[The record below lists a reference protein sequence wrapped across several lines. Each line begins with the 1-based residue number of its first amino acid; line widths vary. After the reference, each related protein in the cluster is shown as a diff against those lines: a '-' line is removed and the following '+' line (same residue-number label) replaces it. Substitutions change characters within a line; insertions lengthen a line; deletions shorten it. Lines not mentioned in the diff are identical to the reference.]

1 MASNS
6 IRRNRGVALLLV
18 IWVLA
23 LVAILIGGFVLIA
36 RTEQLESRHLEDG
49 ARARYAAEAGLSRA
63 VYELMRP
70 ALETRWVAD
79 GRPYELE
86 FDGAKVEVRVH
97 DEGGKI
103 DVNAAD
109 DKTLLAVFALA
120 GVEQDR
126 AERLVD
132 AIMDWRDPDDL
143 THPKGAEKAD
153 YEAAGLTYGPANMP
167 FATIGEFQQVLG
179 MDYELFHKLR
189 PFITVYSRSARPN
202 FGLAQALLLQL
213 VPGVTP
219 EQAQQLVEMRQR
231 LMPGDPQANA
241 LVLPDGT
248 PLVAGG
254 GSGTYTVQSL
264 ATLGSGMRSG
274 LTVVVRLG
282 GAPGARAYTALEWRL
297 GNYE

>member
-1 MASNS
+1 MKRS
-6 IRRNRGVALLLV
+6 RGVALLIVLFV
-18 IWVLA
+18 IA
-23 LVAILIGGFVLIA
+23 LVAVLIGGFVLIA
-36 RTEQLESRHLEDG
+36 RTEQLEARHLEDG

-70 ALETRWVAD
+70 TIEARWVAD

-86 FDGAKVEVRVH
+86 FDETKVEVRVH
-97 DEGGKI
+97 DEGGKV

-109 DKTLLAVFALA
+109 DKTLLAMFMLA
-120 GVEQDR
+120 GVEPER
-126 AERLVD
+126 TTRLVD

-143 THPKGAEKAD
+143 THPNGAEKAD

-179 MDYELFHKLR
+179 MDYELFRKLR

-202 FGLAQALLLQL
+202 FGLAAAMLLQL

-219 EQAQQLVEMRQR
+219 EQAAQLVEMRQR
-231 LMPGDPQANA
+231 LAPGDPAAGA

-264 ATLGSGMRSG
+264 ATLGNGMRSG

>member
-1 MASNS
+1 MNGVDTK
-6 IRRNRGVALLLV
+6 RNRGVALLLV
-18 IWVLA
+18 LWLLA
-23 LVAILIGGFVLIA
+23 LVLVLLGGFVLIA
-36 RTEQLESRHLEDG
+36 RTEQLEARHLEDG

-79 GRPYELE
+79 GRPYTLD
-86 FDGAKVEVRVH
+86 FDDTKIEVRVH
-97 DEGGKI
+97 DEGGKLDI
-103 DVNAAD
+103 NAAD
-109 DKTLLAVFALA
+109 DKTLLAVFALV

-126 AERLVD
+126 ATHLVD

-143 THPKGAEKAD
+143 THPNGAEKAE
-153 YEAAGLTYGPANMP
+153 YQAAGLTYGPANMP

-179 MDYELFHKLR
+179 MDYELFHKLH
-189 PFITVYSRSARPN
+189 PYITVYSRNGRPN
-202 FGLAQALLLQL
+202 FGLSQAMLLQL

-231 LMPGDPQANA
+231 ILPGDPAANA

-264 ATLGSGMRSG
+264 ATLSNGMRSG
-274 LTVVVRLG
+274 LTAVVRLG

-297 GNYE
+297 GSYE

>member
-1 MASNS
+1 MK
-6 IRRNRGVALLLV
+6 RTRGVALLIVL
-18 IWVLA
+18 WVLA
-23 LVAILIGGFVLIA
+23 LIAVLLGGFVLIA
-36 RTEQLESRHLEDG
+36 RTEQLEARHLEDG

-70 ALETRWVAD
+70 ALETRWVGD
-79 GRPYELE
+79 GRPYEIE

-97 DEGGKI
+97 DEGGKV

-109 DKTLLAVFALA
+109 DKTLLLMFALA
-120 GVEQDR
+120 GVESER
-126 AERLVD
+126 AVHLVD
-132 AIMDWRDPDDL
+132 AVMDWRDPDDL
-143 THPKGAEKAD
+143 TQPNGAEKAE

-179 MDYELFHKLR
+179 MDYELYRKLR

-202 FGLAQALLLQL
+202 FGLAQAMLLQL

-219 EQAQQLVEMRQR
+219 EQAEQLVEMRQR
-231 LMPGDPQANA
+231 LLPGDPAANA

-264 ATLGSGMRSG
+264 ATLSNGMRSG
-274 LTVVVRLG
+274 LTAVVRLG